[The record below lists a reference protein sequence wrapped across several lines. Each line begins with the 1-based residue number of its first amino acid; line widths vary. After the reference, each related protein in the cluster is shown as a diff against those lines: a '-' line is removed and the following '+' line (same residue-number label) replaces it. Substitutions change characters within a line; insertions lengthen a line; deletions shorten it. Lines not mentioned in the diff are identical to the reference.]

1 MIKGILKNVPDK
13 REIPSSKTEKDLM
26 SLLDSKQREL
36 MVLTNEG
43 VEDS

>member
-13 REIPSSKTEKDLM
+13 HEISSSKTEKDLM
-26 SLLDSKQREL
+26 SLLDSKQREM
-36 MVLTNEG
+36 MVLTNEV